1 MAEIL
6 MTSICISKYGLNL
19 SVSLLEN
26 NLVPVW
32 LGRLLNDLDVA
43 AMNEF

>member
-1 MAEIL
+1 MAETL
-6 MTSICISKYGLNL
+6 MNSICMSKYGLNM

-32 LGRLLNDLDVA
+32 LGMLLNEFDIE